1 MLALGLSKNRCTFCI
16 GAVRNIRASSIF
28 FARLFVSLWLRQ
40 EDTFTRCEKY
50 SSKLDISRSF
60 IRIFALSNSSM
71 RMKMTIRYIVTLAIA
86 LVGLLSQQ
94 ATAQELEAKV
104 VVNHS
109 KIQGTNNA
117 VFTTLQE
124 AITEFLNSRKWS
136 NAQYATREKIAC
148 SFNLIVNEYSD
159 DGRFACNLMVQA
171 SRPVYN
177 ASYNTTVFNFNDN
190 AVDFNYIEHDKLEF
204 SDEIIDNNLTAVLAY
219 YAYLIIGLDMDTFA
233 PKGGTDVL
241 NKAENVVNNAQ
252 MIGEDGWKAFG
263 DSKNRH
269 ALVND
274 YMNGAM
280 DPYRQLLY
288 DYHRKG
294 LDEMAQN
301 AERGRSNITTSLALL
316 EKCKQDKPMSVL
328 PQLFTEIKKD
338 ELINVYSKGTSKEKE
353 EVNRILCLVNPSLT
367 TDWDKIMDN

>member
-1 MLALGLSKNRCTFCI
+1 MRRTVVYIAAIIALSALGL
-16 GAVRNIRASSIF
+16 RA
-28 FARLFVSLWLRQ
+28 
-40 EDTFTRCEKY
+40 
-50 SSKLDISRSF
+50 
-60 IRIFALSNSSM
+60 
-71 RMKMTIRYIVTLAIA
+71 
-86 LVGLLSQQ
+86 Q
-94 ATAQELEAKV
+94 AQALEAKV

-109 KIQGTNNA
+109 KIQGTNTS

-124 AITEFLNSRKWS
+124 AMTEFINTRKWT
-136 NAQYATREKIAC
+136 NAQYTQRERIAC
-148 SFNLIVNEYSD
+148 SFNLIVNEYND
-159 DGRFACNLMVQA
+159 EGRFGCSLMVQA
-171 SRPVYN
+171 NRPVYN

-233 PKGGTDVL
+233 PKGGTEIL
-241 NKAENVVNNAQ
+241 QKAENVVNNAQ

-274 YMNGAM
+274 YMNGALE
-280 DPYRQLLY
+280 PYRQLIY

-301 AERGRSNITTSLALL
+301 AERGRSNITIALALL
-316 EKCKQDKPMSVL
+316 EKAKQDKPMSVR
-328 PQLFTEIKKD
+328 PQLFTEIKRD
-338 ELINVYSKGTSKEKE
+338 ELLNIYSKGTTKEKE
-353 EVNRILCLVNPSLT
+353 EVIRILSLVNPSLT
-367 TDWDKIMDN
+367 GDWEKIKEN

>member
-1 MLALGLSKNRCTFCI
+1 MMKRVALYFTT
-16 GAVRNIRASSIF
+16 
-28 FARLFVSLWLRQ
+28 LFV
-40 EDTFTRCEKY
+40 TCMV
-50 SSKLDISRSF
+50 
-60 IRIFALSNSSM
+60 LSPAQ
-71 RMKMTIRYIVTLAIA
+71 KVI
-86 LVGLLSQQ
+86 
-94 ATAQELEAKV
+94 AQELEAKV
-104 VVNHS
+104 VVNYS
-109 KIQGTNNA
+109 KIQGTNTS
-117 VFTTLQE
+117 VFTTLQD
-124 AITEFLNSRKWS
+124 AMTEFLNTRKWS
-136 NAQYATREKIAC
+136 NAQYTTREKIAC

-159 DGRFACNLMVQA
+159 DGRFGCNLMVQA
-171 SRPVYN
+171 NRPVYN

-204 SDEIIDNNLTAVLAY
+204 SDDIVDNNLTAVLAY

-233 PKGGTDVL
+233 PKGGTDIL

-252 MIGEDGWKAFG
+252 MLGEDGWKAFG

-269 ALVND
+269 ALIND

-280 DPYRQLLY
+280 EPYRQLLY

-301 AERGRSNITTSLALL
+301 AERGRSNITTSLPLL
-316 EKCKQDKPMSVL
+316 EKAKQDKPMSIL

-367 TDWDKIMDN
+367 SDWDKIKE

>member
-1 MLALGLSKNRCTFCI
+1 MKK
-16 GAVRNIRASSIF
+16 AVRHIATLVI
-28 FARLFVSLWLRQ
+28 
-40 EDTFTRCEKY
+40 
-50 SSKLDISRSF
+50 I
-60 IRIFALSNSSM
+60 ILS
-71 RMKMTIRYIVTLAIA
+71 VF
-86 LVGLLSQQ
+86 SQRV
-94 ATAQELEAKV
+94 TAQELEAKV

-109 KIQGTNNA
+109 KIQGTNTS

-124 AITEFLNSRKWS
+124 AMTEFINTRKWI
-136 NAQYATREKIAC
+136 NAQYTTREKIVC

-159 DGRFACNLMVQA
+159 DGRFGCSLMVQA
-171 SRPVYN
+171 NRPVYN

-204 SDEIIDNNLTAVLAY
+204 SDDIVDNNLTAVLAY

-252 MIGEDGWKAFG
+252 MLGEDGWKAFG

-269 ALVND
+269 ALIND

-280 DPYRQLLY
+280 EPYRQLFY

-301 AERGRSNITTSLALL
+301 AERGRSNITTSLTLL
-316 EKCKQDKPMSVL
+316 EKAKQDKPMSVL

-367 TDWDKIMDN
+367 SDWDKIKE

>member
-1 MLALGLSKNRCTFCI
+1 MKK
-16 GAVRNIRASSIF
+16 AVQHIATLVIVVLSIF
-28 FARLFVSLWLRQ
+28 
-40 EDTFTRCEKY
+40 
-50 SSKLDISRSF
+50 
-60 IRIFALSNSSM
+60 
-71 RMKMTIRYIVTLAIA
+71 
-86 LVGLLSQQ
+86 SQRV
-94 ATAQELEAKV
+94 TAQELEAKV

-109 KIQGTNNA
+109 KIQGTNTS

-124 AITEFLNSRKWS
+124 AMTEFLNTRKWS
-136 NAQYATREKIAC
+136 NAQYTTREKIAC

-159 DGRFACNLMVQA
+159 DGRFGCSLMVQA
-171 SRPVYN
+171 NRPVYN

-204 SDEIIDNNLTAVLAY
+204 SDDIVDNNLTAVLAY

-252 MIGEDGWKAFG
+252 MLSEDGWKAFG

-269 ALVND
+269 ALIND

-280 DPYRQLLY
+280 EPYRQLFY

-301 AERGRSNITTSLALL
+301 AERGRSNITTSLTLL
-316 EKCKQDKPMSVL
+316 EKAKQDKPMSVL

-367 TDWDKIMDN
+367 SDWDKIKE

>member
-1 MLALGLSKNRCTFCI
+1 MMYMITTKIARY
-16 GAVRNIRASSIF
+16 IRA
-28 FARLFVSLWLRQ
+28 VG
-40 EDTFTRCEKY
+40 
-50 SSKLDISRSF
+50 
-60 IRIFALSNSSM
+60 
-71 RMKMTIRYIVTLAIA
+71 IA
-86 LVGLLSQQ
+86 LVGLCFAQG
-94 ATAQELEAKV
+94 ATAQELDAKV
-104 VVNHS
+104 VVNHQ
-109 KIQGTNNA
+109 KIQGTNTS

-124 AITEFLNSRKWS
+124 AMTEFINTRKWS
-136 NAQYATREKIAC
+136 NAQYATREKIVC

-159 DGRFACNLMVQA
+159 DGRFGCSLMVQS

-177 ASYNTTVFNFNDN
+177 SSYNTTVFNFNDN

-204 SDEIIDNNLTAVLAY
+204 SDDLLDNNLTAVLAY

-233 PKGGTDVL
+233 PKGGPDML
-241 NKAENVVNNAQ
+241 HKAENVVNNAQ

-280 DPYRQLLY
+280 EPYRQLMY

-294 LDEMAQN
+294 LDEMALN
-301 AERGRSNITTSLALL
+301 AERGRSSITTSLALL
-316 EKCKQDKPMSVL
+316 EKARQDKPMSVL

-338 ELINVYSKGTSKEKE
+338 ELMGIYSKGITKEKE
-353 EVNRILCLVNPSLT
+353 EAARILTLANPSYT
-367 TDWDKIMDN
+367 SDWEEMISN

>member
-1 MLALGLSKNRCTFCI
+1 MKKAVQHIATLVIVILG
-16 GAVRNIRASSIF
+16 IF
-28 FARLFVSLWLRQ
+28 
-40 EDTFTRCEKY
+40 
-50 SSKLDISRSF
+50 
-60 IRIFALSNSSM
+60 
-71 RMKMTIRYIVTLAIA
+71 
-86 LVGLLSQQ
+86 SQRV
-94 ATAQELEAKV
+94 TAQELEAKV

-109 KIQGTNNA
+109 KIQGTNTS

-124 AITEFLNSRKWS
+124 AMTEFLNTRKWS
-136 NAQYATREKIAC
+136 NAQYTTREKIAC

-159 DGRFACNLMVQA
+159 DGRFGCSLMVQA
-171 SRPVYN
+171 NRPVYN

-204 SDEIIDNNLTAVLAY
+204 SNDIVDNNLTAVLAY
-219 YAYLIIGLDMDTFA
+219 YAYLIIGLDMDTFS

-252 MIGEDGWKAFG
+252 MLGEDGWKAFG

-269 ALVND
+269 ALIND

-280 DPYRQLLY
+280 EPYRQLFY

-301 AERGRSNITTSLALL
+301 AERGRSNITTSLTLL
-316 EKCKQDKPMSVL
+316 EKAKQDKPMSVL

-367 TDWDKIMDN
+367 SDWDKIKE

>member
-1 MLALGLSKNRCTFCI
+1 MKKTAIYIASIITLCVLSL
-16 GAVRNIRASSIF
+16 RA
-28 FARLFVSLWLRQ
+28 Q
-40 EDTFTRCEKY
+40 
-50 SSKLDISRSF
+50 
-60 IRIFALSNSSM
+60 
-71 RMKMTIRYIVTLAIA
+71 
-86 LVGLLSQQ
+86 
-94 ATAQELEAKV
+94 AQELEAKV

-109 KIQGTNNA
+109 KIQGTNTS

-124 AITEFLNSRKWS
+124 AMTEFINTRKWT
-136 NAQYATREKIAC
+136 NAQYTQRERIAC

-159 DGRFACNLMVQA
+159 DGRFGCSLMVQA
-171 SRPVYN
+171 NRPVYN

-219 YAYLIIGLDMDTFA
+219 YAYLIIGLDMETFA
-233 PKGGTDVL
+233 LKGGTEIL
-241 NKAENVVNNAQ
+241 QKAENVVNNAQ
-252 MIGEDGWKAFG
+252 MMSEDGWKAFG

-274 YMNGAM
+274 YMNGALE
-280 DPYRQLLY
+280 PYRQLVY

-301 AERGRSNITTSLALL
+301 AERGRSNITVALALL
-316 EKCKQDKPMSVL
+316 EKAKQDKPMSVL

-338 ELINVYSKGTSKEKE
+338 ELLNIYSKGTTKEKE
-353 EVNRILCLVNPSLT
+353 EIIRILSLVNPSLT
-367 TDWDKIMDN
+367 SDWEKIK

>member
-1 MLALGLSKNRCTFCI
+1 MKKAIQHIATLVIVIL
-16 GAVRNIRASSIF
+16 SIF
-28 FARLFVSLWLRQ
+28 TQRV
-40 EDTFTRCEKY
+40 
-50 SSKLDISRSF
+50 
-60 IRIFALSNSSM
+60 
-71 RMKMTIRYIVTLAIA
+71 
-86 LVGLLSQQ
+86 
-94 ATAQELEAKV
+94 TAQELEAKV

-109 KIQGTNNA
+109 KIQGTNTS

-124 AITEFLNSRKWS
+124 AMTEFLNTRKWS
-136 NAQYATREKIAC
+136 NAQYTTREKIAC

-159 DGRFACNLMVQA
+159 DGRFGCSLMVQA
-171 SRPVYN
+171 NRPVYN

-204 SDEIIDNNLTAVLAY
+204 SDDIVDNNLTAVLAY

-252 MIGEDGWKAFG
+252 MLGEDGWKAFG

-269 ALVND
+269 ALIND

-280 DPYRQLLY
+280 EPYRQLFY

-294 LDEMAQN
+294 LDEMVQN
-301 AERGRSNITTSLALL
+301 AERGRSNITTSLTLL
-316 EKCKQDKPMSVL
+316 EKAKQDKPMSVL

-367 TDWDKIMDN
+367 SDWDKIKE

>member
-1 MLALGLSKNRCTFCI
+1 MRRTVVYIAAIIALSALGL
-16 GAVRNIRASSIF
+16 RA
-28 FARLFVSLWLRQ
+28 Q
-40 EDTFTRCEKY
+40 
-50 SSKLDISRSF
+50 
-60 IRIFALSNSSM
+60 
-71 RMKMTIRYIVTLAIA
+71 
-86 LVGLLSQQ
+86 
-94 ATAQELEAKV
+94 AQELEAKV

-109 KIQGTNNA
+109 KIQGTNTS

-124 AITEFLNSRKWS
+124 AMTEFINTRKWT
-136 NAQYATREKIAC
+136 NAQYTQRERIAC
-148 SFNLIVNEYSD
+148 SFNLIVNEYND
-159 DGRFACNLMVQA
+159 EGRFGCSLMVQA
-171 SRPVYN
+171 NRPVYN

-233 PKGGTDVL
+233 PKGGTEIL
-241 NKAENVVNNAQ
+241 QKAENVVNNAQ

-274 YMNGAM
+274 YMNGALE
-280 DPYRQLLY
+280 PYRQLIY

-301 AERGRSNITTSLALL
+301 AERGRSNITIALALL
-316 EKCKQDKPMSVL
+316 EKAKQDKPMSVR
-328 PQLFTEIKKD
+328 PQLFTEIKRD
-338 ELINVYSKGTSKEKE
+338 ELLNIYSKGTTKEKE
-353 EVNRILCLVNPSLT
+353 EVIRILSLVNPSLT
-367 TDWDKIMDN
+367 GDWEKIKEN

>member
-1 MLALGLSKNRCTFCI
+1 MMKRVALYFT
-16 GAVRNIRASSIF
+16 A
-28 FARLFVSLWLRQ
+28 LFV
-40 EDTFTRCEKY
+40 TCMV
-50 SSKLDISRSF
+50 
-60 IRIFALSNSSM
+60 LSPAQ
-71 RMKMTIRYIVTLAIA
+71 KVI
-86 LVGLLSQQ
+86 
-94 ATAQELEAKV
+94 AQELEAKV
-104 VVNHS
+104 VVNYS
-109 KIQGTNNA
+109 KIQGTNTS
-117 VFTTLQE
+117 VFTTLQD
-124 AITEFLNSRKWS
+124 AMTEFLNTRKWS
-136 NAQYATREKIAC
+136 NAQYTTREKIAC

-159 DGRFACNLMVQA
+159 DGRFGCNLMVQA
-171 SRPVYN
+171 NRPVYN

-204 SDEIIDNNLTAVLAY
+204 SDDIVDNNLTAVLAY

-233 PKGGTDVL
+233 PKGGTDIL

-252 MIGEDGWKAFG
+252 MLGEDGWKAFG

-269 ALVND
+269 ALIND

-280 DPYRQLLY
+280 EPYRQLLY

-301 AERGRSNITTSLALL
+301 AERGRSNITTSLPLL
-316 EKCKQDKPMSVL
+316 EKAKQDKPMSIL

-367 TDWDKIMDN
+367 SDWDKIKE

>member
-1 MLALGLSKNRCTFCI
+1 MKK
-16 GAVRNIRASSIF
+16 AVRHIATLVI
-28 FARLFVSLWLRQ
+28 
-40 EDTFTRCEKY
+40 
-50 SSKLDISRSF
+50 I
-60 IRIFALSNSSM
+60 ILS
-71 RMKMTIRYIVTLAIA
+71 VF
-86 LVGLLSQQ
+86 SQRV
-94 ATAQELEAKV
+94 TAQELEAKV

-109 KIQGTNNA
+109 KIQGTNTS

-124 AITEFLNSRKWS
+124 AMTEFINTRKWS
-136 NAQYATREKIAC
+136 NAQYTTREKIVC

-159 DGRFACNLMVQA
+159 DGRFGCSLMVQA
-171 SRPVYN
+171 NRPVYN

-204 SDEIIDNNLTAVLAY
+204 TDDIVDNNLTAVLAY

-233 PKGGTDVL
+233 PRGGTDVL

-252 MIGEDGWKAFG
+252 MLGEDGWKAFG

-269 ALVND
+269 ALIND

-280 DPYRQLLY
+280 EPYRQLFY

-316 EKCKQDKPMSVL
+316 EKAKQDKPMSVL

-367 TDWDKIMDN
+367 SDWDKIKE

>member
-1 MLALGLSKNRCTFCI
+1 MRRTARHIATLLIAILGLC
-16 GAVRNIRASSIF
+16 SI
-28 FARLFVSLWLRQ
+28 S
-40 EDTFTRCEKY
+40 T
-50 SSKLDISRSF
+50 SH
-60 IRIFALSNSSM
+60 
-71 RMKMTIRYIVTLAIA
+71 
-86 LVGLLSQQ
+86 
-94 ATAQELEAKV
+94 AQELEAKV

-109 KIQGTNNA
+109 KIQGTNTS

-124 AITEFLNSRKWS
+124 AMTEFLNTRKWS
-136 NAQYATREKIAC
+136 NAQYTTREKIAC

-159 DGRFACNLMVQA
+159 DGRFGCSLMVQA
-171 SRPVYN
+171 NRPVYN

-204 SDEIIDNNLTAVLAY
+204 SDEIVDNNLTAVLAY

-252 MIGEDGWKAFG
+252 MLSEDGWKAFG

-280 DPYRQLLY
+280 EPYRQLFY

-294 LDEMAQN
+294 LDEMSMSPDK
-301 AERGRSNITTSLALL
+301 GRANITAAIDNMKKVYDTA
-316 EKCKQDKPMSVL
+316 PMSIAL
-328 PQLFTEIKKD
+328 PMFKDAKLDEIINIYSRSPESERKRVHQLLSYIFPAESSRID
-338 ELINVYSKGTSKEKE
+338 AM
-353 EVNRILCLVNPSLT
+353 VNGKNQ
-367 TDWDKIMDN
+367 